1 MNCSV
6 LQVCEQSGV
15 LSAVYGCGVSCG
27 QYLPECIVSQYQLF
41 CVAGL

>member
-15 LSAVYGCGVSCG
+15 LWAVYGLKSLVGSI
-27 QYLPECIVSQYQLF
+27 Y
-41 CVAGL
+41 